1 MPRSAATPS
10 AAPAKKPSNPWGELG
25 ASGDGL
31 TVDHFLTTRLSDVTN
46 RARRNITAHYA
57 TEAGLSVSEWRILSL
72 VAHARELPFG
82 ELVLQST
89 SDKALVSRTL
99 RALEARGFV
108 AVKPDAGGHRKKL
121 VCAITPAGDALHA
134 QVIPVARQRQAE
146 AICVLSAEER
156 RVLFKALGKLAA
168 YFRDLEDK
176 RPPGRDGLLE

>member
-1 MPRSAATPS
+1 MPTTP
-10 AAPAKKPSNPWGELG
+10 APRPAVAKKLSNPWGDLLPC
-25 ASGDGL
+25 GDGL
-31 TVDHFLTTRLSDVTN
+31 TVDNFLTTRLSDVTN
-46 RARRNITAHYA
+46 RARRSITQHYA
-57 TEAGLSVSEWRILSL
+57 SEAGLSVSEWRILSL

-99 RALEARGFV
+99 RVLESRGLV

-121 VCAITPAGDALHA
+121 VCAITPAGDAIHT

-156 RVLFKALGKLAA
+156 RVLFKALTKLSG
-168 YFRDLEDK
+168 YLRTLEEQ